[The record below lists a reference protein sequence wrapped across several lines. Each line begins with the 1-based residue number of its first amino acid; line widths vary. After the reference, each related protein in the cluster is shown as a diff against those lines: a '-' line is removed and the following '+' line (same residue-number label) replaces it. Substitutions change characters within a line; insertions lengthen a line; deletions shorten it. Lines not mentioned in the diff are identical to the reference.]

1 MDAFVSRKRRRVSPP
16 QAESVTPKTATT
28 PFDDDHESTDIK
40 LAILASLHPEK
51 SQDDLLEILLSCDGS
66 VEHASQSMFAASL
79 MPGLKRRLTTPG
91 MQSALPFALP
101 TTKSPSKQTL
111 TKKGRTLHL
120 YTPQDIANHTPCSI
134 VHNFLPPHLAT
145 ALMEELLAEVSTYES
160 ISFKIFDNVVKSPH
174 TACFYVDSLAD
185 IQRQR
190 SEYYYNGN
198 DLGDIRQILP
208 AMRQVSDLVRDAVN
222 KEIEIRIRDFY
233 PDGKKLK
240 YQSPKTWQPNAAFVN
255 CYDGG
260 AQHVGYHSDQL
271 SYLGPRA
278 IIGSLSLG
286 VEREFRVR
294 KIVPKHDPDDP
305 NPPTSAADDSG
316 QIAIHLP
323 HNSFLVMHAEMQEEW
338 KHSIAPA
345 QTITPHPLAGN
356 KRINITYRWYREDFR
371 PKYTPK
377 CRCGVPCVLK
387 TVQKQKANRGR
398 YMWMCQVGSKPDGGE
413 GCGWFEWARFTDDG
427 VPVGWKGPEQQIERP
442 NDDGIQADTNGHLD
456 AKSANDESA
465 DLGEPGANGLATSGV
480 FAVAT
485 TPGDISRDGRCST
498 FGLIGACV
506 RLRPARIRPS
516 YTFSTAATVGRLFA
530 DPTRW
535 NLGGVINGHSGSGM
549 SLSAGVV
556 GLGFGFVR
564 LLVTLKPPGVLAPL
578 AVLNGAP
585 FVL

>member
-1 MDAFVSRKRRRVSPP
+1 MDTFISRKRRRVSPP
-16 QAESVTPKTATT
+16 QAETLTPSIAT
-28 PFDDDHESTDIK
+28 PLFDDDQDTDIK

-51 SQDDLLEILLSCDGS
+51 SQDDLLEILLCCDGS
-66 VEHASQSMFAASL
+66 VEQASQSLFATSPA
-79 MPGLKRRLTTPG
+79 PALKRRLTTPG

-101 TTKSPSKQTL
+101 ANKSPSKQPL
-111 TKKGRTLHL
+111 TRKGKTLHL

-134 VHNFLPPHLAT
+134 VPNFLPPHLAT
-145 ALMEELLAEVSTYES
+145 ALIQELLVEVPTYES
-160 ISFKIFDNVVKSPH
+160 TSFKIFDNVVKSPH

-208 AMRQVSDLVRDAVN
+208 VMRQVSDLVRDAVN
-222 KEIEIRIRDFY
+222 KEVEIRIRDFY
-233 PDGKKLK
+233 PDRRKLK

-294 KIVPKHDPDDP
+294 KIVPKDDPDDR
-305 NPPTSAADDSG
+305 NPATSAADDSG

-323 HNSFLVMHAEMQEEW
+323 HNSLLVMHAEMQEEW
-338 KHSIAPA
+338 KHSISPAP
-345 QTITPHPLAGN
+345 TITPHPLAGN

-427 VPVGWKGPEQQIERP
+427 VPVGWKGHEKETEDAPLNET
-442 NDDGIQADTNGHLD
+442 QANGNGH
-456 AKSANDESA
+456 
-465 DLGEPGANGLATSGV
+465 
-480 FAVAT
+480 
-485 TPGDISRDGRCST
+485 
-498 FGLIGACV
+498 IGAV
-506 RLRPARIRPS
+506 SLAR
-516 YTFSTAATVGRLFA
+516 A
-530 DPTRW
+530 
-535 NLGGVINGHSGSGM
+535 
-549 SLSAGVV
+549 
-556 GLGFGFVR
+556 
-564 LLVTLKPPGVLAPL
+564 
-578 AVLNGAP
+578 
-585 FVL
+585 